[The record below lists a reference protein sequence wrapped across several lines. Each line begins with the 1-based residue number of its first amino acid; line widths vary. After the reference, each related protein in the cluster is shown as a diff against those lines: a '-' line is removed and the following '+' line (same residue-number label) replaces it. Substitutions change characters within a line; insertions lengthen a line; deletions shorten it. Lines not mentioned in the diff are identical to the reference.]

1 MQHSPLITFPRINFT
16 PLFPSH
22 LPTLLPTPSSK
33 RRIRNGVCEHQTAH
47 NSSSLLLIPP
57 HTYSVLQNET
67 FPWLQSFRI
76 NLFSMAS
83 LQATVPSRNIY
94 LLWCWVSQRLQC
106 GYLLWHGLLHRLQ
119 ENLCSGTSGVPT
131 HPPFC
136 LLGSAVHCS
145 RASWNQLCLTQG
157 SPGLSSQRPALHPLP
172 SLPSQNQASCTQHRH
187 LVSSWL

>member
-1 MQHSPLITFPRINFT
+1 MQRSPLLTFPRINFT

-33 RRIRNGVCEHQTAH
+33 RRIRNGGLWAP

-57 HTYSVLQNET
+57 HTYCVLQNET

-94 LLWCWVSQRLQC
+94 LLWYWVFQRLQC
-106 GYLLWHGLLHRLQ
+106 GYLLWHGLLHSMQ
-119 ENLCSGTSGVPT
+119 ENLRSGPSGVPT

-157 SPGLSSQRPALHPLP
+157 SPGLSLQRPALHPLLY
-172 SLPSQNQASCTQHRH
+172 LPSQNQASCTQYRH